1 VNPLVPAKTVP
12 EFIAYATANPGKVNM
27 ATGGSGAGSH
37 MAGELF
43 KMMTGVNMQHVPYR
57 GVAPALTDL
66 IGGQAQVMF
75 PSVLSS
81 LEYVRAGK
89 LRVLAVTTATR
100 SQALPNVPTVG
111 EFVPGYEAS
120 FVYGLGAPKNTPTE
134 IVEKLSQE
142 TNNGLADPKMKA
154 RLADF
159 GGTPLV
165 GSSSDFGK
173 LIADETEKWGKVIRA
188 ANIKA
193 D

>member
-1 VNPLVPAKTVP
+1 
-12 EFIAYATANPGKVNM
+12 
-27 ATGGSGAGSH
+27 

-81 LEYVRAGK
+81 LEYIRAGK
-89 LRVLAVTTATR
+89 LRVLAVATATR

-120 FVYGLGAPKNTPTE
+120 FVYGGAKPADLPVQLPTTFDLVINLQTAKALGLTVPPT
-134 IVEKLSQE
+134 L
-142 TNNGLADPKMKA
+142 LA
-154 RLADF
+154 R
-159 GGTPLV
+159 
-165 GSSSDFGK
+165 
-173 LIADETEKWGKVIRA
+173 ADEVIE
-188 ANIKA
+188 
-193 D
+193 